1 MTTLVQTAPNGV
13 VIEGGWYPVVA
24 WAVRSTDNAVIGR
37 VADWRGGAGNR
48 PPIGWIRD
56 DGTLTDD
63 PDEAW
68 AFPGQAVDVAGA
80 RGSLRGALSA
90 SMAVAAGSAQGE
102 TAADWTDVATG
113 FSANNGL
120 PGDVRAKLRIPNT
133 RLAGQLGWLIEA
145 ERDGE
150 TRAIVLAWG
159 EYTGSA
165 GTALPTAVG
174 EALTIRYR
182 ANFEDNSGDWF
193 EVAVRAGPL
202 AEAATVRL
210 YPALNGAGA
219 ATDAQLAALRADVA
233 NVERELS
240 QIHDLPNTGGVT
252 LSELLRRLADYETVA
267 DAAATH
273 RALTQ
278 RVKSIS
284 VANGQLHVVTVDAEG
299 AETTTAITLGT
310 DAGAT
315 QAHTDAQ
322 ITALA
327 GALIST
333 LPEFSWDA
341 AARSLTF
348 RPDPPPSGS
357 ITEAMLAE
365 ALANTLAGKLD
376 AADVLDAAKR
386 TVRALSPTA
395 AASFRARIGLDD
407 DAPNALPYAGV
418 ARGAWDFDT
427 TTGGA
432 GVLADTGVDVEPADV
447 SVSFGDATVAVA
459 QLPANAAGYNG
470 NTDSSRVHAAQ
481 IDGVDWFFALD
492 GLRVLAAP
500 NEARSGTLPVSAA
513 GYRVEDAGDRNKP
526 TARWSKR
533 RLPPDIFY
541 GVPPDIAAIDAR
553 IGAAFR
559 AGVLRGATV
568 AKAQN
573 LFDIVLG
580 GEWAAATAAGDD
592 LATHPAVSSAVR
604 STPWTANAATAAAYV
619 AEGATGPH
627 VEHGLICVRVPA
639 ALHDTLATLRVRAG
653 ADDYDPEDP
662 DEIWVRLVGARL
674 VTRTAEFH
682 YYEVDLGD
690 VPAAITWSVQRGN
703 PIRIDPRLA
712 SARDDRIPDLAGRP
726 DDDMLYVL
734 DGVLRVGAPPL
745 SSHVSS
751 LGVLTP
757 GLTLAQTNTDTRR
770 QAALW
775 FDPAFDPDDEANA
788 AALLLLSI
796 DVAIAPTGNSP
807 NLGLE
812 YGNQNATAEQR
823 RRRVLQMVPVA
834 ELLAADAWTSNTD
847 IGGVKVRDLPA
858 WTLTTL
864 SGHWRLYLVRDDT
877 NGAGLFSLWKGESG
891 AVGATI
897 TTTVRTF
904 VIR

>member
-13 VIEGGWYPVVA
+13 VIERGWWPVIA
-24 WAVRSTDNAVIGR
+24 WAVRSSDGSVIGR

-80 RGSLRGALSA
+80 RGRLRGELSA
-90 SMAVAAGSAQGE
+90 SMAVASGSAQGE

-113 FSANNGL
+113 FEADNGL
-120 PGDVRAKLRIPNT
+120 PGDVRAKLRIPAS

-165 GTALPTAVG
+165 GTVLPVTVG
-174 EALTIRYR
+174 EALTVRYR
-182 ANFEDNSGDWF
+182 ANVEDDSGDWF
-193 EVAVRAGPL
+193 EVAVRTGPL
-202 AEAATVRL
+202 AESATVRL
-210 YPALNGAGA
+210 YPALNGAGQ

-233 NVERELS
+233 NVEREIGE
-240 QIHDLPNTGGVT
+240 IHDLPNTGGVT
-252 LSELLRRLADYETVA
+252 SSELDRRLAGYERKA
-267 DAAATH
+267 DADSAH
-273 RALTQ
+273 NALRQ
-278 RVKSIS
+278 RVTSIT
-284 VANGQLHVVTVDAEG
+284 VANGQLHVTTVDATG
-299 AETTTAITLGT
+299 AETTTTTTLGN
-310 DAGAT
+310 DSGAT

-327 GALIST
+327 GALLSA
-333 LPEFSWDA
+333 LPQFTWDA
-341 AARSLTF
+341 AARRLTF
-348 RPDPPPSGS
+348 RPDPPAAGS

-386 TVRALSPTA
+386 TVRTLSATA
-395 AASFRARIGLDD
+395 AASFRARIGVDD
-407 DAPNALPYAGV
+407 DAAHALPYAGV
-418 ARGAWDFDT
+418 ERGAWDYDT

-432 GVLADTGVDVEPADV
+432 GVLADTGIDAKPADV

-459 QLPANAAGYNG
+459 QLPANEAGFDG
-470 NTDSSRVHAAQ
+470 NADTSRVHSAQ

-492 GLRVLAAP
+492 GLRLLAAP
-500 NEARSGTLPVSAA
+500 DEARSGTLAVTAA

-526 TARWSKR
+526 TARWAKR
-533 RLPPDIFY
+533 RLPADIFY

-604 STPWTANAATAAAYV
+604 SAPWTANAATAAAYV

-627 VEHGLICVRVPA
+627 VEDGLICVRVPV
-639 ALHDTLATLRVRAG
+639 ALHNTLATLRVRAG
-653 ADDYDPEDP
+653 ANDYDPEDP

-682 YYEVDLGD
+682 YYEVDLGN
-690 VPAAITWSVQRGN
+690 VPAGSTWSVQRGN
-703 PIRIDPRLA
+703 PIRLDPRLA
-712 SARDDRIPDLAGRP
+712 SARDDRIPDLTGRP

-775 FDPAFDPDDEANA
+775 FNPAFDPADEANA
-788 AALLLLSI
+788 DAVLLLSI
-796 DVAIAPTGNSP
+796 DVAITPNGNSP

-812 YGNQNATAEQR
+812 YGNANATAEQR
-823 RRRVLQMVPVA
+823 SRRVMQMVPVA

-864 SGHWRLYLVRDDT
+864 SGHWRLYLVRDDA
-877 NGAGLFSLWKGESG
+877 NAGLFALWKGESG

-897 TTTVRTF
+897 TSTVRTF